1 MGMHDC
7 VSGLSGFFLFVA
19 STIYLLL
26 GGGIMVASG
35 AVFFTS
41 AKDIIPPLYA
51 GAAMTIGVLI
61 FVVSIFGY
69 VCSCAK
75 KKQKC
80 LLATFMV
87 MTVIL
92 IAICLGLTIAVYVF
106 EDMLMTAGS
115 IGADAPDKGSQMT
128 QQLIGNPTLQQG
140 AKEAMKSVKQ
150 VAEMILM
157 SCGMST
163 IRYQKTGSGELIYS
177 FFCATGG
184 SIYDVLET
192 VIEQQCFGKKDPF
205 NPMVPVGGVDSTPD
219 SAWRVCVDNPDWA
232 INDPLSSNPFGIA
245 PSSGVP
251 SSGVPSGLGGLGA
264 LSGLLGA
271 VSGLIGSLNLTPS
284 QPMSDADTDK
294 YMSTPKGVFCQC
306 SYSLVNFVIPYLAT
320 AKYIGI
326 ACICFFGVV
335 FIASCWFCCCYK
347 PKESDPKFDDIQ
359 QKGAQVVVQP

>member
-51 GAAMTIGVLI
+51 GAAMSVGVLI

-69 VCSCAK
+69 VCACAK

-80 LLATFMV
+80 LLATFMI

-92 IAICLGLTIAVYVF
+92 IAICMGLTIAVYVF
-106 EDMLMTAGS
+106 EDMLVTAGS
-115 IGADAPDKGSQMT
+115 IGADAPDKGSQVA
-128 QQLIGNPTLQQG
+128 QQLIGNPTLQEG
-140 AKEAMKSVKQ
+140 AKEAMKQVKQ
-150 VAEMILM
+150 VAEMVLM
-157 SCGMST
+157 SCMMGT
-163 IRYQKTGSGELIYS
+163 TRTQKIAHELHYS
-177 FFCATGG
+177 FSCSAGG
-184 SIYDVLET
+184 ALYDTLEN
-192 VIEQQCFGKKDPF
+192 VIDQQCFGKKDPF
-205 NPMVPVGGVDSTPD
+205 MVPIGGVDSTPD
-219 SAWRVCVDNPDWA
+219 SAWRICVDNPDWA
-232 INDPLSSNPFGIA
+232 INDPLSA
-245 PSSGVP
+245 PGPLGS
-251 SSGVPSGLGGLGA
+251 VPSGLGGFGA
-264 LSGLLGA
+264 LFGA
-271 VSGLIGSLNLTPS
+271 ANAILGSLNIIPS
-284 QPMSDADTDK
+284 APMSDDDTDK

-347 PKESDPKFDDIQ
+347 PKSDPKFDDIQ